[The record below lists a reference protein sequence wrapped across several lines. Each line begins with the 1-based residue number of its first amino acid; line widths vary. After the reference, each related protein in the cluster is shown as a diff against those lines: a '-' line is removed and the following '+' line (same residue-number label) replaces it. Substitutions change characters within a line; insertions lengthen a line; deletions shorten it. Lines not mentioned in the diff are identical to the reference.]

1 MEKANLTKEQREK
14 IITAMRSSGAAV
26 GYLFGSYGRGTANLR
41 SDVDV
46 AVAFPYSVS
55 IESQENYVE
64 KIRNDMEKIFGADKV
79 DVVNVNTL
87 KNPLLLYLATL
98 GEGEVLFTDDVLLK
112 NHIAIQAL
120 RDFEDTKHLRYIQGE
135 SLKKLFV

>member
-14 IITAMRSSGAAV
+14 IIAAMRSSGAVV

-46 AVAFPYSVS
+46 AVVFPYSVS
-55 IESQENYVE
+55 FESQENYVE
-64 KIRNDMEKIFGADKV
+64 KLRNDMEKIFGADKV
-79 DVVNVNTL
+79 DVVNINTL

-120 RDFEDTKHLRYIQGE
+120 RDFEDTKYLRHIQSE